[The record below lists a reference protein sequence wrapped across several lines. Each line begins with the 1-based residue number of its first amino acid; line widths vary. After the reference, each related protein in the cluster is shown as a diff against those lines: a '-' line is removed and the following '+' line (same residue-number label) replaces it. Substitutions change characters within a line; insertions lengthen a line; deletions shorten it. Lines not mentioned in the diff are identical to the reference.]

1 MSALGDRVAALTA
14 QARRSPVLPP
24 LIAALALR
32 VIWIALCPNE
42 PISDQTIY
50 HDGARNIL
58 HGLGFSYAS
67 GEPIGFWPVGY
78 SAALAAVYA
87 VFGVQLAAAFA
98 FNLIAGLATVYV
110 TYALARE
117 LYDERIG
124 ALAAWAVALYPS
136 FIAYPTVIAS
146 ENLYNP
152 LWIAAVWL
160 AVKAQRS
167 RLDTAVIIA
176 CGVVSGLATLVRPT
190 AFVFP
195 LVVIAAGL
203 VFGRSIGAAVRHTAI
218 VCALVIG
225 LSLPWAFRNERVFGE
240 FSFTPF
246 NGGVVLWIG
255 NRPNADGQN
264 VMAEELLAEFT
275 SAEAAKIPL
284 PVRNRR
290 LQKAAIDFIT
300 QHPLEFVRLTVLRT
314 FHTLKQETIA
324 IAWNDPGIRKR
335 LGEGALLPL
344 KVVTS
349 AGWGLLMVA
358 GVAGLVQILRRRA
371 FGGPEIL
378 LIVAILAAS
387 LPFMVVLGMDRYHLP
402 LIPLVAIFAA
412 TLSRAAR
419 AHVVES
425 DHPPARDRPVQRS
438 HVSKSPQPTADLS
451 SDRRV
456 TR

>member
-1 MSALGDRVAALTA
+1 
-14 QARRSPVLPP
+14 
-24 LIAALALR
+24 
-32 VIWIALCPNE
+32 
-42 PISDQTIY
+42 
-50 HDGARNIL
+50 
-58 HGLGFSYAS
+58 
-67 GEPIGFWPVGY
+67 
-78 SAALAAVYA
+78 
-87 VFGVQLAAAFA
+87 
-98 FNLIAGLATVYV
+98 
-110 TYALARE
+110 
-117 LYDERIG
+117 
-124 ALAAWAVALYPS
+124 
-136 FIAYPTVIAS
+136 
-146 ENLYNP
+146 
-152 LWIAAVWL
+152 
-160 AVKAQRS
+160 
-167 RLDTAVIIA
+167 
-176 CGVVSGLATLVRPT
+176 
-190 AFVFP
+190 
-195 LVVIAAGL
+195 
-203 VFGRSIGAAVRHTAI
+203 

-275 SAEAAKIPL
+275 SEEAAKIPL
-284 PVRNRR
+284 PARNRR
-290 LQKAAIDFIT
+290 LQQVAVDFIKE
-300 QHPLEFVRLTVLRT
+300 HPFEFARLTALRT

-324 IAWNDPGIRKR
+324 IAWNDIGIRKR

-349 AGWGLLMVA
+349 VGYGLLMVA
-358 GVAGLVQILRRRA
+358 GIAGLVRSVRRRA
-371 FGGPEIL
+371 LGRPEIL

-412 TLSRAAR
+412 TLARSAR

-425 DHPPARDRPVQRS
+425 DHPHPGARAVQRS
-438 HVSKSPQPTADLS
+438 HVPQSPHTTADLS